1 MHKKILLA
9 SKMQNKN
16 QSIPIGASIHPEALY
31 QLGLKTFS
39 SKNFEQAENYF
50 NQAIQA
56 DSKQPHYWLAL
67 GLVTQAQG
75 KFDEAIGYLCKA
87 LALNPG
93 FAQAYNQ
100 LGTLYQ
106 IKGNLDEAAANFSLA
121 LKFLPDFPQAWNNLG
136 SVLSLQ
142 GKIDEATVAFLES
155 IGLKPDYVLAYN
167 NLGRA
172 YQAQVRIEEAESCYR
187 KSIEFQPD
195 NIYAHSELGH
205 VLIVQWRM
213 EEAEKVLRRALTLD
227 PDNIQML
234 NNLAYALKEQSKHVE
249 AATFYQR
256 ALSLKPN
263 GLKAFIGAHLALPA
277 IYSNTTE
284 LLALRKRYSEGLKT
298 LRDNTENF
306 LEIESK
312 ELLSGLSWTNFYLAY
327 QGQDDKFLQ
336 VEYAHFVADILRVAA
351 PDLMQPIRRD
361 PAASQRRLRIG
372 FLSSF
377 MRDCTVGSYFKSWVT
392 SLDREKFEIYC
403 YYIGH
408 IQDQVTQ
415 EFTDASDYYKHL
427 VGDVG
432 YIGREI
438 KKDQLDILIYPEIGM
453 DPGAFVLAAMRLA
466 PIQCAAWGHPVTT
479 GHANIDYFFSSAL
492 MEPENA
498 QAHYSEQLILLEG
511 IGTCYLKPVLPS
523 PAKRSDFSLP
533 EERDLYLCPQSLYKI
548 HPDNDR
554 LMLEILARNKNA
566 VLVFFQA
573 TDMSITRAFMKRL
586 ESVLDESGMEK
597 SGQIKMLPRMAHENY
612 LRVNMLCD
620 VMLDTLHWSGGN
632 TTLDALAC
640 GLPVVTMPGEF
651 MRGRQSYGMLKC
663 MGLNELIAHDH
674 QDYIDIA
681 TRLGTDSAWHQQVVQ
696 HINTT
701 SDVIFAMETPLR
713 QMEQFFVAAFNARS
727 LNLATDNNCN

>member
-1 MHKKILLA
+1 
-9 SKMQNKN
+9 MQNKN
-16 QSIPIGASIHPEALY
+16 QPIPINASIHPEVLY

-39 SKNFEQAENYF
+39 SKNFEQAANYF

-67 GLVTQAQG
+67 GLVSQAQG
-75 KFDEAIGYLCKA
+75 KFDEAARYFCKA
-87 LALNPG
+87 LELNPN
-93 FAQAYNQ
+93 FARAYNQ

-106 IKGNLDEAAANFSLA
+106 IKGSLDEAAANFNLA

-136 SVLSLQ
+136 NVLNLQ
-142 GKIDEATVAFLES
+142 GKIDEATVAFLEAVR
-155 IGLKPDYVLAYN
+155 LKPDYVLAYN
-167 NLGRA
+167 NLGSA
-172 YQAQVRIEEAESCYR
+172 YQAQARMEEAESCYR
-187 KSIEFQPD
+187 KSIELQSD
-195 NIYAHSELGH
+195 NIYAHFGLGH
-205 VLIVQWRM
+205 ALLVQLKM
-213 EEAEKVLRRALTLD
+213 EEAEKVLRRGLFLD
-227 PDNIQML
+227 PDNIQVL
-234 NNLAYALKEQSKHVE
+234 NNLAYSLTELSKHAE
-249 AATFYQR
+249 AASVYQH

-263 GLKAFIGAHLALPA
+263 GLKAFIGTHLMLPA
-277 IYSNTTE
+277 IYSNAAE
-284 LLALRKRYSEGLKT
+284 LFAVRKRYTEGLKI

-327 QGQDDKFLQ
+327 QGQDDKSLQ
-336 VEYAHFVADILRVAA
+336 VEYAHFVADILQVAA
-351 PDLMQPIRRD
+351 PDLMQPIKQD
-361 PAASQRRLRIG
+361 PTASQRRLRIG

-392 SLDREKFEIYC
+392 SLDKGKFEIYC

-415 EFTDASDYYKHL
+415 AFTDASDCYKHL
-427 VGDVG
+427 VGDVA

-453 DPGAFVLAAMRLA
+453 DPGAMVLAAMRLA
-466 PIQCAAWGHPVTT
+466 PMQCAAWGHPVTT
-479 GHANIDYFFSSAL
+479 GHANMDYFFSSAL

-498 QAHYSEQLILLEG
+498 QAHYSEQLILLDG
-511 IGTCYLKPVLPS
+511 IGTCYLKPVLPAL
-523 PAKRSDFSLP
+523 AKRSDFSLP
-533 EERDLYLCPQSLYKI
+533 EERVLFLCPQSLYKI

-554 LMLEILARNKNA
+554 LMLEIMARNKNA

-586 ESVLDESGMEK
+586 ENVFDESGMEK

-674 QDYIDIA
+674 KDYIEIA
-681 TRLGTDSAWHQQVVQ
+681 TRLGTDRAWHQKVVQ
-696 HINTT
+696 QIIT
-701 SDVIFAMETPLR
+701 SSDAIFAVETPLR
-713 QMEQFFVAAFNARS
+713 QMEQFFAAALNARPLIS
-727 LNLATDNNCN
+727 ASERL

>member
-1 MHKKILLA
+1 
-9 SKMQNKN
+9 MQNEN
-16 QSIPIGASIHPEALY
+16 QPIPTGASIHPEVLY

-39 SKNFEQAENYF
+39 SKNFEQAANYF

-56 DSKQPHYWLAL
+56 DSKQPNYWLAL
-67 GLVTQAQG
+67 GLVAQAQG
-75 KFDEAIGYLCKA
+75 KFDEAAGYFCKA
-87 LALNPG
+87 LELNPN

-106 IKGNLDEAAANFSLA
+106 IKGNLDEAAANCRLA
-121 LKFLPDFPQAWNNLG
+121 LKFLPNFPQAWNNLG
-136 SVLSLQ
+136 SVLNLQ
-142 GKIDEATVAFLES
+142 GKIDEATVAFCEAVR
-155 IGLKPDYVLAYN
+155 LKPDYMLAYN
-167 NLGRA
+167 NLGSA
-172 YQAQVRIEEAESCYR
+172 YQAQARMEEAENCFR
-187 KSIEFQPD
+187 KSIELQPD
-195 NIYAHSELGH
+195 NIYAHFGLGH
-205 VLIVQWRM
+205 ALLVQLKM
-213 EEAEKVLRRALTLD
+213 EEAEKVLRRALLLD
-227 PDNIQML
+227 PDNIQVL
-234 NNLAYALKEQSKHVE
+234 NNLAYSLKEQSKNIE
-249 AATFYQR
+249 AASVYQH

-263 GLKAFIGAHLALPA
+263 GLKAFIGAHLMLPA
-277 IYSNTTE
+277 IYSNAAE
-284 LLALRKRYSEGLKT
+284 LPAVRKRYAEGLKT

-336 VEYAHFVADILRVAA
+336 VEYAHFVADILQVAT
-351 PDLMQPIRRD
+351 PDLMQPIKQD

-372 FLSSF
+372 FVSSF

-392 SLDREKFEIYC
+392 SLDKGGFEVYC

-415 EFTDASDYYKHL
+415 ECTNASDCYKHL
-427 VGDVG
+427 VGDID
-432 YIGREI
+432 YIGRQV

-453 DPGAFVLAAMRLA
+453 DPGAFLLAAMRLA

-479 GHANIDYFFSSAL
+479 GHANLDYFFSSAL

-533 EERDLYLCPQSLYKI
+533 EERVLYLCPQSLYKI

-566 VLVFFQA
+566 ALVFFQA
-573 TDMSITRAFMKRL
+573 TDISITRAFMKRL
-586 ESVLDESGMEK
+586 ESVMNENGVEK
-597 SGQIKMLPRMAHENY
+597 RGQIKILPRMAHENY

-663 MGLNELIAHDH
+663 MGLNDLIAHDH
-674 QDYIDIA
+674 KDFIEIA
-681 TRLGTDSAWHQQVVQ
+681 TRLGTDSAWHQQIVHQ
-696 HINTT
+696 IIAN
-701 SDVIFAMETPLR
+701 SDAIFAVKTPLR
-713 QMEQFFVAAFNARS
+713 QMEQFFVAASMR
-727 LNLATDNNCN
+727 DH

>member
-1 MHKKILLA
+1 
-9 SKMQNKN
+9 MQNEN
-16 QSIPIGASIHPEALY
+16 QSIPIGTPTHPEVLY

-39 SKNFEQAENYF
+39 SKNFEQAANYF

-67 GLVTQAQG
+67 GLVSQAQG
-75 KFDEAIGYLCKA
+75 KFDEAAGYFCKA
-87 LALNPG
+87 LELNPN
-93 FAQAYNQ
+93 FARAYYQ

-106 IKGNLDEAAANFSLA
+106 IKGSLHEAAANFSLA

-136 SVLSLQ
+136 SVLNLQ
-142 GKIDEATVAFLES
+142 GKIDEATVAFCEAVR
-155 IGLKPDYVLAYN
+155 LKPDYVLAYN
-167 NLGRA
+167 NLGSA
-172 YQAQVRIEEAESCYR
+172 YQSQARICEAESCYR
-187 KSIEFQPD
+187 KSIELQPD
-195 NIYAHSELGH
+195 NIYAHFGLGH
-205 VLIVQWRM
+205 ALMVQWKM
-213 EEAEKVLRRALTLD
+213 EEAEKVLRRALFLD
-227 PDNIQML
+227 PGNIPVL
-234 NNLAYALKEQSKHVE
+234 NNLAYSLKEQSKHVE
-249 AATFYQR
+249 AASVYQH

-263 GLKAFIGAHLALPA
+263 GLKAFIGAHLMLPA
-277 IYSNTTE
+277 IYSNAIE
-284 LLALRKRYSEGLKT
+284 LFAVRKRYTEGLKT
-298 LRDNTENF
+298 LRGNTENF

-312 ELLSGLSWTNFYLAY
+312 ELLSGLNWTNFYLAY
-327 QGQDDKFLQ
+327 QGQDDKSMQ

-351 PDLMQPIRRD
+351 PDLMQPLKQD
-361 PAASQRRLRIG
+361 PTVSQRRLRIG

-392 SLDREKFEIYC
+392 SLDRGMFEIYC
-403 YYIGH
+403 YHIGH

-415 EFTDASDYYKHL
+415 EFAHASDCYKHL
-427 VGDVG
+427 AGDVEHV
-432 YIGREI
+432 GRQI
-438 KKDQLDILIYPEIGM
+438 KKDQLDILIYPEVGM
-453 DPGAFVLAAMRLA
+453 DQGAFVLAAMRLA

-479 GHANIDYFFSSAL
+479 GHANMDYFFSSAL

-533 EERDLYLCPQSLYKI
+533 EERVLYLCPQSLYKI

-586 ESVLDESGMEK
+586 GNVFDESRMEK

-663 MGLNELIAHDH
+663 MGLNELIAHDDK
-674 QDYIDIA
+674 DYVEIA

-696 HINTT
+696 HINTS
-701 SDVIFAMETPLR
+701 SDVIFAVETPLR
-713 QMEQFFVAAFNARS
+713 QMEQFFAAALNARPLS
-727 LNLATDNNCN
+727 SPSDNNCN

>member
-1 MHKKILLA
+1 
-9 SKMQNKN
+9 MQNEN
-16 QSIPIGASIHPEALY
+16 QPIPTGASIHPEVLY
-31 QLGLKTFS
+31 QLGLKTYS
-39 SKNFEQAENYF
+39 SKNFELSENYF

-56 DSKQPHYWLAL
+56 DSKQPNYWLAL
-67 GLVTQAQG
+67 GFVSQAQG
-75 KFDEAIGYLCKA
+75 KLNEAAEYFCKA
-87 LALNPG
+87 LELNPN
-93 FAQAYNQ
+93 FARAYYQ

-106 IKGNLDEAAANFSLA
+106 IKGSLNEAAANFRLA

-136 SVLSLQ
+136 SVLNLQ
-142 GKIDEATVAFLES
+142 GKIDEATVAFLEA
-155 IGLKPDYVLAYN
+155 IRLKPDYVLAYN
-167 NLGRA
+167 NLGSA
-172 YQAQVRIEEAESCYR
+172 YQSQARIKEAENCYC
-187 KSIEFQPD
+187 KSVEFQPD
-195 NIYAHSELGH
+195 NIYAHLGLGH
-205 VLIVQWRM
+205 ALLVQWKM
-213 EEAEKVLRRALTLD
+213 EEAEKVLRRALFLD
-227 PDNIQML
+227 PDNIQAL
-234 NNLAYALKEQSKHVE
+234 NNLAYSLKEQNKNIE
-249 AATFYQR
+249 AASVYQH

-263 GLKAFIGAHLALPA
+263 GLKAFIGAHLMLPA
-277 IYSNTTE
+277 IYSNAAE
-284 LLALRKRYSEGLKT
+284 LSAVRKRYTEGLKA

-306 LEIESK
+306 LEIELK

-327 QGQDDKFLQ
+327 QGQDDKSLQ

-351 PDLMQPIRRD
+351 PDLMQPIKQD
-361 PAASQRRLRIG
+361 PIASQRRLRIG

-377 MRDCTVGSYFKSWVT
+377 MRNCTVGSYFKSWVT
-392 SLDREKFEIYC
+392 SLDGGVFEIYC
-403 YYIGH
+403 YHIGH

-415 EFTDASDYYKHL
+415 EFANASDCYKHL
-427 VGDVG
+427 VGDVDNV
-432 YIGREI
+432 GRQV

-453 DPGAFVLAAMRLA
+453 DQGVLVLAAMRLA

-479 GHANIDYFFSSAL
+479 GHANIDYFFSSKL

-511 IGTCYLKPVLPS
+511 IGTCYLKPALPS

-533 EERDLYLCPQSLYKI
+533 EERILYLCPQSLYKI

-573 TDMSITRAFMKRL
+573 TDISITRAFMKRL

-597 SGQIKMLPRMAHENY
+597 VGQIKILPRMAHENY
-612 LRVNMLCD
+612 LRINMLCD

-663 MGLNELIAHDH
+663 MGLNELIAHNH
-674 QDYIDIA
+674 KDYIEIA
-681 TRLGTDSAWHQQVVQ
+681 TRLGTDRAWHQQIVQ
-696 HINTT
+696 QITT
-701 SDVIFAMETPLR
+701 SSDAIFAVETPLR
-713 QMEQFFVAAFNARS
+713 QIEQFFVAALNARPS
-727 LNLATDNNCN
+727 SPPSDNNCN

>member
-1 MHKKILLA
+1 MQKKI
-9 SKMQNKN
+9 QP
-16 QSIPIGASIHPEALY
+16 IPIGASGHPESLY
-31 QLGLKTFS
+31 QSGLKAFN
-39 SKNFEQAENYF
+39 SKNFEQATNYF

-56 DSKQPHYWLAL
+56 DSRQPHYWLAL
-67 GLVTQAQG
+67 GLVSQAQG
-75 KFDEAIGYLCKA
+75 KLDQAAGYFYKA
-87 LALNPG
+87 LELNPS

-106 IKGNLDEAAANFSLA
+106 IKGSFDEAAANFSLA
-121 LKFLPDFPQAWNNLG
+121 LKALPDFPQAWNNLG
-136 SVLSLQ
+136 NVFKLQ
-142 GKIDEATVAFLES
+142 GKIDEATATFLEA
-155 IGLKPDYVLAYN
+155 IRLKPDYVLAYN
-167 NLGRA
+167 NLGSA
-172 YQAQVRIEEAESCYR
+172 YQSQARVEEAESCYR
-187 KSIEFQPD
+187 KAIELQPD
-195 NIYAHSELGH
+195 NIYAYFGLGH
-205 VLIVQWRM
+205 ALIVQWKM
-213 EEAEKVLRRALTLD
+213 DEAEKVLRQALALD
-227 PDNIQML
+227 PDNIQVL
-234 NNLAYALKEQSKHVE
+234 NNLAYALKEQSKHAE
-249 AATFYQR
+249 AAIFYQR

-263 GLKAFIGAHLALPA
+263 DLKAFIGAHLVLPA
-277 IYSNTTE
+277 IYSDVTE
-284 LLALRKRYSEGLKT
+284 LFTVRKRYAEGLMA

-306 LEIESK
+306 LEIEAK
-312 ELLSGLSWTNFYLAY
+312 ALLSGLSWTNFYLAY
-327 QGQDDKFLQ
+327 QGQDDKALQ
-336 VEYAHFVADILRVAA
+336 MEYAHFVADMLRVAA
-351 PDLMQPIRRD
+351 PDLMQPIKQD

-415 EFTDASDYYKHL
+415 EFARAADHYKHL
-427 VGDVG
+427 VGDVA

-438 KKDQLDILIYPEIGM
+438 KKNQLDILVYPEVGM
-453 DPGAFVLAAMRLA
+453 DPGALVLAAMRLA

-511 IGTCYLKPVLPS
+511 IGTRYLKPVLPS

-533 EERDLYLCPQSLYKI
+533 EERVLYLCPQSLYKI
-548 HPDNDR
+548 HPDNDG

-586 ESVLDESGMEK
+586 ESALDESGMEK
-597 SGQIKMLPRMAHENY
+597 SGQIKILPRMAHENY

-651 MRGRQSYGMLKC
+651 MRGRQSYGMLKSI
-663 MGLNELIAHDH
+663 GLNELIARDH
-674 QDYIDIA
+674 KDYIEIA
-681 TRLGTDSAWHQQVVQ
+681 TRLGTDRGWHQQVVQ
-696 HINTT
+696 QITAN
-701 SDVIFAMETPLR
+701 SDVIFAAETPLR
-713 QMEQFFVAAFNARS
+713 QMEQFFAAV
-727 LNLATDNNCN
+727 LNTQPSSPPSDTNCN

>member
-1 MHKKILLA
+1 MHKNP
-9 SKMQNKN
+9 QP
-16 QSIPIGASIHPEALY
+16 IPIGVSNHPEVIY
-31 QLGLKTFS
+31 QLGLKAFN
-39 SKNFEQAENYF
+39 SKNFEQATNYF
-50 NQAIQA
+50 NLAMQA
-56 DSKQPHYWLAL
+56 DSRQPHYWLAL
-67 GLVTQAQG
+67 GLVSQAQG
-75 KFDEAIGYLCKA
+75 KFDQAAGYFYKA
-87 LALNPG
+87 LELNPN

-106 IKGNLDEAAANFSLA
+106 MKGNFDDAAANFSLA
-121 LKFLPDFPQAWNNLG
+121 LKVLPNFPQACNNLG
-136 SVLSLQ
+136 SVFKLQ
-142 GKIDEATVAFLES
+142 GKIDEAIVAFLEA
-155 IGLKPDYVLAYN
+155 IRLKPDYVLAYN
-167 NLGRA
+167 NLGSA
-172 YQAQVRIEEAESCYR
+172 YQSQARVEEAESCYR
-187 KSIEFQPD
+187 KAIELQPD
-195 NIYAHSELGH
+195 NIYAYFGLGH
-205 VLIVQWRM
+205 ALIVQWKM
-213 EEAEKVLRRALTLD
+213 EEAEKILRRALLLD
-227 PDNIQML
+227 PDNIQVL

-263 GLKAFIGAHLALPA
+263 GLKAFIGTHLALPA

-284 LLALRKRYSEGLKT
+284 WFAVRKRYTEGLKT

-306 LEIESK
+306 LEIEAK

-327 QGQDDKFLQ
+327 QGQDDKSLQ

-351 PDLMQPIRRD
+351 PDLMQPIKQD
-361 PAASQRRLRIG
+361 PAACQRRLCIG

-392 SLDREKFEIYC
+392 SLDKEKFEIYC

-415 EFTDASDYYKHL
+415 EFARAADHYKHL
-427 VGDVG
+427 VGDVDH
-432 YIGREI
+432 IGRQV
-438 KKDQLDILIYPEIGM
+438 KNDQLDILVYPEVGM
-453 DPGAFVLAAMRLA
+453 DPGALVLAAMRLA

-498 QAHYSEQLILLEG
+498 QTHYSEQLILLEG

-533 EERDLYLCPQSLYKI
+533 EERVLYLCPQSLYKI

-586 ESVLDESGMEK
+586 ESALDESGMEK
-597 SGQIKMLPRMAHENY
+597 NGQIKILPRMAHENY

-651 MRGRQSYGMLKC
+651 MRGRQSYGMLKY

-674 QDYIDIA
+674 KDYVEIA
-681 TRLGTDSAWHQQVVQ
+681 TRLGTDRVWHQQVVQ
-696 HINTT
+696 QITAS
-701 SDVIFAMETPLR
+701 SDAIFAVETPLR
-713 QMEQFFVAAFNARS
+713 QMEQFFAAVLNARPS
-727 LNLATDNNCN
+727 CPPSDNNCN

>member
-1 MHKKILLA
+1 
-9 SKMQNKN
+9 MQNEN
-16 QSIPIGASIHPEALY
+16 QPIPIGTPTHPEALY
-31 QLGLKTFS
+31 QLGLKSLS
-39 SKNFEQAENYF
+39 SKNFEQAANYF
-50 NQAIQA
+50 NKAIQV
-56 DSKQPHYWLAL
+56 DSKQPNYWLAL
-67 GLVTQAQG
+67 GFVSQAQG
-75 KFDEAIGYLCKA
+75 KLDEAAGYFCKA
-87 LALNPG
+87 LELNPN

-100 LGTLYQ
+100 LGALYQ

-121 LKFLPDFPQAWNNLG
+121 LKFLPDFSQAWNNLG
-136 SVLSLQ
+136 SVLNLQ
-142 GKIDEATVAFLES
+142 GKIDEATVAFLEAVR
-155 IGLKPDYVLAYN
+155 LKPDYVLAYN

-172 YQAQVRIEEAESCYR
+172 YQSQARVEEAESCYR
-187 KSIEFQPD
+187 KSIELQPG
-195 NIYAHSELGH
+195 NIYAHLGLGH
-205 VLIVQWRM
+205 ALLVQWKM
-213 EEAEKVLRRALTLD
+213 EEAEKVLRRALFLD
-227 PDNIQML
+227 PDNIQVL
-234 NNLAYALKEQSKHVE
+234 SNLAYSLKEQSKNIE
-249 AATFYQR
+249 AESVYQH

-263 GLKAFIGAHLALPA
+263 GLKAFIGAHLMLPA
-277 IYSNTTE
+277 IYSNAAE
-284 LLALRKRYSEGLKT
+284 LSAVRKRYTESLKT

-306 LEIESK
+306 LEIELK

-327 QGQDDKFLQ
+327 QGQDDKYLQ
-336 VEYAHFVADILRVAA
+336 VEYAHFVADILRDVA
-351 PDLMQPIRRD
+351 PDLMQPIKQD
-361 PAASQRRLRIG
+361 PIASQRRLRIG

-392 SLDREKFEIYC
+392 SLDREVFEIYC
-403 YYIGH
+403 YHIGH

-415 EFTDASDYYKHL
+415 EFADASNCYKHL
-427 VGDVG
+427 VGDVDHV
-432 YIGREI
+432 GRQV

-453 DPGAFVLAAMRLA
+453 DPGASVLAAMRLA

-498 QAHYSEQLILLEG
+498 QDHYSEQLILLEG
-511 IGTCYLKPVLPS
+511 IGTYYLKPVLPS

-533 EERDLYLCPQSLYKI
+533 EGRVLYLCPQSLYKI

-573 TDMSITRAFMKRL
+573 TDISITRAFMKRL
-586 ESVLDESGMEK
+586 ENVFDEGGMEK
-597 SGQIKMLPRMAHENY
+597 SGQIKILPRMDHENY

-674 QDYIDIA
+674 KDYVEIA
-681 TRLGTDSAWHQQVVQ
+681 TRLGTDSAWHQQVVH
-696 HINTT
+696 HINTS
-701 SDVIFAMETPLR
+701 SDVIFAVETPLR
-713 QMEQFFVAAFNARS
+713 QMEQFFAAALNARP
-727 LNLATDNNCN
+727 LNSASDNTCN